1 MSSVQGPPET
11 PAATAAPV
19 SGTTDTRP
27 LCPECLSRFPRRHP
41 GQLFCTVAHRDAW
54 NGRAAVR
61 GRVLTPLAIVARV
74 TRNGT
79 RGDRAT
85 GARAA
90 SEAATLIQQC
100 CDEDRAAGRMSHPE
114 YLARRYRVGFDPL

>member
-1 MSSVQGPPET
+1 MSPF
-11 PAATAAPV
+11 A
-19 SGTTDTRP
+19 
-27 LCPECLSRFPRRHP
+27 RRHP

-79 RGDRAT
+79 RGDRKT

-90 SEAATLIQQC
+90 SEAATLIQQWR
-100 CDEDRAAGRMSHPE
+100 DDDRAAGRMSHPE